1 MVQELG
7 RIAVATACYAAAP
20 TFFARCRCDMLIP
33 VCMPSLRQICARG
46 HRRGRSTC
54 PVSELG
60 GGRRPP
66 AAAVRSPPGRRLWQ
80 AATAGGRRPWPR
92 RRPPPHGED
101 GGRCF
106 EAVAAT
112 AAASQ
117 RRPPPVPRAV
127 AASAAASKKAPI
139 RALLSLIVVTQISWL
154 RCRRVAGLTLPRCS
168 RLVMTEA
175 LGSRPAPGTP
185 SAKRPVGTRRA
196 ASMQDT
202 LSEGTARAAQ
212 LAPSAA
218 TAGAVGGPATR
229 GVVGRVS
236 PKTSG
241 SSRSTRDY
249 TALEAAA
256 RPTLVP
262 SLPN

>member
-1 MVQELG
+1 MGFAKLPLG
-7 RIAVATACYAAAP
+7 SRS
-20 TFFARCRCDMLIP
+20 L
-33 VCMPSLRQICARG
+33 PSG
-46 HRRGRSTC
+46 KG
-54 PVSELG
+54 
-60 GGRRPP
+60 
-66 AAAVRSPPGRRLWQ
+66 
-80 AATAGGRRPWPR
+80 AGSHW
-92 RRPPPHGED
+92 E
-101 GGRCF
+101 
-106 EAVAAT
+106 VT
-112 AAASQ
+112 
-117 RRPPPVPRAV
+117 RAV

-256 RPTLVP
+256 RLRRDSANHT
-262 SLPN
+262 SGGRSSDCTGGGR

>member
-1 MVQELG
+1 MGFAKLPLG
-7 RIAVATACYAAAP
+7 SRS
-20 TFFARCRCDMLIP
+20 L
-33 VCMPSLRQICARG
+33 PSG
-46 HRRGRSTC
+46 KGSHREVT
-54 PVSELG
+54 
-60 GGRRPP
+60 
-66 AAAVRSPPGRRLWQ
+66 
-80 AATAGGRRPWPR
+80 
-92 RRPPPHGED
+92 
-101 GGRCF
+101 
-106 EAVAAT
+106 
-112 AAASQ
+112 
-117 RRPPPVPRAV
+117 RAV

-241 SSRSTRDY
+241 AGRSRGVRLYGLCVITRRWTSSYFVS
-249 TALEAAA
+249 
-256 RPTLVP
+256 
-262 SLPN
+262 